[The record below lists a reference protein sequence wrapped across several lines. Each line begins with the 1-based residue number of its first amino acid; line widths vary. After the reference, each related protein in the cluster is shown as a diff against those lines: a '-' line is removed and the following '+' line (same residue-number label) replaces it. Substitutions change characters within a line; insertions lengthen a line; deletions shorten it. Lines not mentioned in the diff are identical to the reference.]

1 MSKVIKVYDKSSTGK
16 KSQSSSVYSVEG
28 ICFTLMACTHGY
40 AMGYI
45 LVENKYESDQNIS
58 NEERVSSELSS
69 NVP

>member
-1 MSKVIKVYDKSSTGK
+1 MSKAIKVWDKSSTGK

-45 LVENKYESDQNIS
+45 LIEDENESDKEDTINDRIR
-58 NEERVSSELSS
+58 E
-69 NVP
+69 